1 VENVNQFLNYNWGYV
16 FFGLILLIVVVVFIL
31 DKVDGLLNRFG
42 ITTKKQIEKE
52 KSLERIT
59 KLEQHDKWQYDKLAE
74 ISSNISDIK
83 TMLVK
88 GNEEQK
94 ATTVATCRS
103 TLYRL
108 HNEFVSQGFVTKEG
122 LKTFTEIG
130 KVYEHAGGDDI
141 FHDKLHPE
149 VMSLP
154 IKD

>member
-83 TMLVK
+83 TMLVR

>member
-1 VENVNQFLNYNWGYV
+1 MENVNQFLSYDWGYV

-83 TMLVK
+83 TMLVR

-130 KVYEHAGGDDI
+130 NVYEHAGGDDI

>member
-1 VENVNQFLNYNWGYV
+1 MENVNQFLNYDWGYV
-16 FFGLILLIVVVVFIL
+16 FFGLVLLIVVVVFIL
-31 DKVDGLLNRFG
+31 DKVDGLLNRLG

-52 KSLERIT
+52 KNLERIV
-59 KLEQHDKWQYDKLAE
+59 KLEQHDKWQYEKLAE

-149 VMSLP
+149 VMSLQ

>member
-1 VENVNQFLNYNWGYV
+1 MENVNQFLNYNWGYV

-52 KSLERIT
+52 KNLERIV
-59 KLEQHDKWQYDKLAE
+59 KLEQHDKWQYEKLAE

-83 TMLVK
+83 TMLIK

-108 HNEFVSQGFVTKEG
+108 HNDFVTQQFVTKEG

-130 KVYEHAGGDDI
+130 KIYENAGGNDI
-141 FHDKLHPE
+141 YHSKLYPE
-149 VMSLP
+149 VMSLQ

>member
-1 VENVNQFLNYNWGYV
+1 VENVNQFLNYDWGYV
-16 FFGLILLIVVVVFIL
+16 FFGLVLLIVVVVFIL
-31 DKVDGLLNRFG
+31 DKVDGLLNRLG

-52 KSLERIT
+52 KNLERIV
-59 KLEQHDKWQYDKLAE
+59 KLEQHDKWQYEKLAE

-130 KVYEHAGGDDI
+130 KIYENAGGNDI
-141 FHDKLHPE
+141 YHSKLYPE
-149 VMSLP
+149 VMSLQ

>member
-1 VENVNQFLNYNWGYV
+1 MENVNQFLNYNWGYV
-16 FFGLILLIVVVVFIL
+16 FFGLVLLIVVIVFIL

-52 KSLERIT
+52 KNLERIV
-59 KLEQHDKWQYDKLAE
+59 KLEQHDKWQYEKLAE

-130 KVYEHAGGDDI
+130 KIYENAGGNDI
-141 FHDKLHPE
+141 YHSKLYPE
-149 VMSLP
+149 VMSLQ

>member
-1 VENVNQFLNYNWGYV
+1 MENVNQFLNYNWGYV

-83 TMLVK
+83 TMLVR